1 MAPRTV
7 KGLKDKAQAKELE
20 GSSMVVTKA
29 RDVKTELDNLKN
41 HYKDSPAKTLKTYV
55 DNYKKVQIKTEG
67 RELKDVPLEDMILI
81 VGGMSESYASQ
92 KAYLNIWSLCNF
104 RINNMLASEP
114 YKKYVEYLE
123 RGIQSQ
129 MKVSHEIKMEFVATQ
144 EQIIEHENKMYD
156 KKNYVAYVVCRLMN
170 RLLCRNK
177 DLNLYLVDNIED
189 IDDINDG
196 NFLICGDKESCI
208 IRNEY
213 KTVRKYG
220 QLCDYIP
227 MDKKLK
233 TALDNLPKKEYL
245 FPDADTPG
253 KLQCRLKKCLY
264 TNEVGYLN
272 SAIEL
277 IKKSGNLG
285 RLREISA
292 SRGTG
297 LDQLLTSYDL
307 GHLLQV

>member
-7 KGLKDKAQAKELE
+7 KSMKDKAQAKELE
-20 GSSMVVTKA
+20 GSSMCVTKA
-29 RDVKTELDNLKN
+29 KDIKTELDNLKN
-41 HYKDSPAKTLKTYV
+41 HYKDSPAKTLKTYI
-55 DNYKKVQIKTEG
+55 DNYKKVQIKTGG

-81 VGGMSESYASQ
+81 VGSMSESYASQ

-144 EQIIEHENKMYD
+144 EQILKHENRMYD
-156 KKNYVAYVVCRLMN
+156 SKNYIAYVVCRLMN
-170 RLLCRNK
+170 HLLCRNK

-196 NFLICGDKESCI
+196 NFLIVGDKESCV
-208 IRNEY
+208 IRNHY
-213 KTVRKYG
+213 KTFRKYG

-227 MDKKLK
+227 MDDKLK
-233 TALDNLPKKEYL
+233 LALDNIPKKEYL

-253 KLQCRLKKCLY
+253 KMQNRLKKCLY

-272 SAIEL
+272 SALEL

-307 GHLLQV
+307 GHLLGQ